1 MMKNRSYHI
10 MATMAIIFVV
20 ISLLLATYYGEK
32 DNIRNVLSPNDL
44 PEILERDTLRVGT
57 LYGSTTYFIYKG
69 EPMGWQYDL
78 AESLA
83 NQLDVQL
90 QIHTA
95 SSVDSLLNLLKEN
108 RIDVIAYYIPKKIH
122 QSTYLIQCGPLSIT
136 HQVLVQRNQSN
147 RTLKDVT
154 DLIGKTIYVNPGTFE
169 TRLKNL
175 NNELGGGIDICLVS
189 PDSLDTEEMIE
200 FVAKGKIDYTIAKD
214 QLAKVNQ
221 TYYSN
226 LNIDLD
232 ISFDQQCQWMI
243 SKKSKQLKEAIN
255 AWNTLNKEN
264 PHYLSNQKKYF
275 ERSKLKISAPIEDF
289 ENGRISAY
297 DHLFKEY
304 ADSINW
310 DWRLLASLAYTES
323 RFNATVESW
332 VGAKGLMQ
340 LMPATAQAMNIP
352 KDKETDPRESVAGA
366 CRYIKI
372 MQQSIRDKAATPE
385 DKIKFVLASY
395 NAGLGHLYDAI
406 ALTEKYNGDPRI
418 WDKNVAKYI
427 LLEAKEKYYN
437 DPIVKYGYFRGS
449 ETYQYV
455 TEITERFAIYK
466 QKVKK

>member
-1 MMKNRSYHI
+1 MIKKQSYQIVTIIVILLVVVSLILAKNYGKKNDFRS
-10 MATMAIIFVV
+10 
-20 ISLLLATYYGEK
+20 
-32 DNIRNVLSPNDL
+32 NLSSNDL
-44 PEILERDTLRVGT
+44 PDILRRDTLRVGT

-69 EPMGWQYDL
+69 ESMGWQYDL

-83 NQLDVQL
+83 NQLDVEL

-95 SSVDSLLNLLKEN
+95 NSVDSLIHLLKEN
-108 RIDVIAYYIPKKIH
+108 RIDVIAYYIPKKLH
-122 QSTYLIQCGPLSIT
+122 QSKQVIQCGPKSIT
-136 HQVLVQRNQSN
+136 HQVLVQRNQGK

-154 DLIGKTIYVNPGTFE
+154 DLIGKTVYVNLGIFE

-175 NNELGGGIDICLVS
+175 NDELGGGIDIHIV
-189 PDSLDTEEMIE
+189 PADSLNTEEMIE
-200 FVAKGKIDYTIAKD
+200 CVAHKKINYTIVKS

-226 LNIDLD
+226 INTSLN

-243 SKKSKQLKEAIN
+243 SKRATQLRETIN
-255 AWNTLNKEN
+255 AWNTLNEQT
-264 PHYLSNQKKYF
+264 PHYLSNHKRYF

-289 ENGRISAY
+289 ANGRISPY
-297 DHLFKEY
+297 DDLFKEY

-323 RFNATVESW
+323 RFKPAIESW

-340 LMPATAQAMNIP
+340 LMPATARAMNIA
-352 KDKETDPRESVAGA
+352 KDKETDPRENIAGA

-372 MQQSIRDKAATPE
+372 MQRNIQNKAATPE
-385 DKIKFVLASY
+385 DKIKFILASY

-406 ALTEKYNGDPRI
+406 ALTKKYNGNPKI
-418 WDKNVAKYI
+418 WDGNVAKYI
-427 LLEAKEKYYN
+427 LLKAKEKYYN
-437 DPIVKYGYFRGS
+437 DSVVKYGYFRGS

-455 TEITERFAIYK
+455 KDITERFAIYK
-466 QKVKK
+466 QKVHK